1 MQNCCIGEI
10 HGRDELVL
18 ISANDGCDLKR
29 IGRQVIPKSGYEHE
43 NYCSIFWR
51 TVRRLVHVESNFR
64 WDRLGDK
71 VKSIDI

>member
-29 IGRQVIPKSGYEHE
+29 IGRQVIPKSER
-43 NYCSIFWR
+43 I
-51 TVRRLVHVESNFR
+51 
-64 WDRLGDK
+64 
-71 VKSIDI
+71 